1 MIKRKFSLNL
11 IVLAMSS
18 GYAFH
23 ALADQPNPN
32 KQSNTDEQMVVVGS
46 IMPKS
51 ISDIPGTVWF
61 VDQEQI
67 AQQYRA
73 GKSLGDILSATIPSL
88 DVGTGGRTNY
98 AQNLR
103 GRAMLVMIDGVSL
116 QSSRPISR
124 QLDAIDP
131 FNIERIE
138 VLSGATSIYGAGA
151 TGGVINIVTKKA
163 TSDELSFESY
173 VSGTTGF
180 NNSDDFDYKVAQS
193 ISGGNEQITARGSVV
208 YGETQGFYDGNG
220 DIVTPDISQGSLQY
234 NSTLDVM
241 GSAEIQT
248 SDESQLGLIA
258 QYYDSQQD
266 SPYGLYI
273 VGRDFVDVREGFES
287 DREQGTERILL
298 SANYSHDSVFGHQLI
313 GELSYRSESQTF
325 TPYFQSASQQETE
338 VLAGR
343 LALAKGWDALNL
355 VYGVDAYLDRFDS
368 NQALFDSTIANDSGN
383 LVNKTYAQVGR
394 YPGVDVSSYA
404 LFIQGDYEIN
414 ADWSIQAGYRYQYM
428 NNKIDD
434 FVAYSVQKK
443 IAAGTG
449 TSADAVPGGSTD
461 YSVSLFNLGTI
472 YELNDDSQ
480 IWANFS
486 QGFQLADPAK
496 YYGQGSYD
504 APDANGHYA
513 LKDSINVS
521 DSKLSGIKTDS
532 YELGYRLDTDSLSLQ
547 AAGYYSQSD
556 NSIKYD
562 RKTLLIT
569 SVDDEQRVYGAEA
582 NINYWVTSD
591 ILLGASGHYVVSE
604 LKTDGKWED
613 LSAGK
618 ASTSKANAWAA
629 WYQNDYSLR
638 LQSQTMFDYKDEADN
653 KLDGYTTFDLLG
665 NVMLPVGQLG
675 FGIQNLFNED
685 YTTVWGQRA
694 QILYASHYDSAA
706 YDYKGRGRTFT
717 LNYSLEY

>member
-11 IVLAMSS
+11 IMLAMSS
-18 GYAFH
+18 GYAIQ
-23 ALADQPNPN
+23 ALAEKSNISE
-32 KQSNTDEQMVVVGS
+32 QSNADEQVVVVGS
-46 IMPKS
+46 VMPKS

-73 GKSLGDILSATIPSL
+73 GKNLGDILSATIPSL

-163 TSDELSFESY
+163 TSDELAFESY

-180 NNSDDFDYKVAQS
+180 NGGDDFDYKVAQS
-193 ISGGNEQITARGSVV
+193 VSGGNDKVSARGSVV

-248 SDESQLGLIA
+248 SDESQLSLVA

-273 VGRDFVDVREGFES
+273 VGRDFVDVRKGFES
-287 DREQGTERILL
+287 DRQHGTERVLL
-298 SANYSHDSVFGHQLI
+298 SASYSHESVLGHQLI
-313 GELSYRSESQTF
+313 GELSYRSEDQTF

-338 VLAGR
+338 VFAGR
-343 LALAKGWDALNL
+343 LALAKNWNDFNL
-355 VYGVDAYLDRFDS
+355 IYGIDAYLDRFDS
-368 NQALFDSTIANDSGN
+368 NQALFDSTIANNSGN
-383 LVNKTYAQVGR
+383 LINKTYAQVGR

-404 LFIQGDYEIN
+404 LFIQGDYQITS
-414 ADWSIQAGYRYQYM
+414 DWSVQAGYRHQYM
-428 NNKIDD
+428 DNKVDD

-443 IAAGTG
+443 IAAGAG
-449 TSADAVPGGSTD
+449 TSADSVPGGSTD
-461 YSVSLFNLGTI
+461 YSVNLFNLGTI
-472 YELNDDSQ
+472 YRLNDESQ
-480 IWANFS
+480 VWANFS

-504 APDANGHYA
+504 AVDANGHYA

-532 YELGYRLDTDSLSLQ
+532 YEIGYRLDKEALSLQ
-547 AAGYYSQSD
+547 AAGYYSLSD

-591 ILLGASGHYVVSE
+591 ILVGASGHYVVSE
-604 LKTDGKWED
+604 LKTNGKWED

-629 WYQNDYSLR
+629 WYQNDYSVR
-638 LQSQTMFDYKDEADN
+638 LQSQTMFDYEDDANN

-665 NVMLPVGQLG
+665 SVILPVGQLG

-694 QILYASHYDSAA
+694 QILYATHYESAA

>member
-18 GYAFH
+18 GYAFQ
-23 ALADQPNPN
+23 ALADQSNPN

-193 ISGGNEQITARGSVV
+193 VSGGNEQITARGSVV

-248 SDESQLGLIA
+248 SDESQLSLIA

-273 VGRDFVDVREGFES
+273 VGRDFVDVRKGFES
-287 DREQGTERILL
+287 DREQGTERIVL

-313 GELSYRSESQTF
+313 GELSYRSENQTF

-368 NQALFDSTIANDSGN
+368 NQALFDPTIANDSGN

-504 APDANGHYA
+504 ALDANGHYA

-717 LNYSLEY
+717 LNYSFNY

>member
-23 ALADQPNPN
+23 ALADQSNPN

-163 TSDELSFESY
+163 TLDELSFETY

-193 ISGGNEQITARGSVV
+193 VSGGNEQITARGSVV

-248 SDESQLGLIA
+248 SDESQLSLIA

-273 VGRDFVDVREGFES
+273 VGRDFVDVRKGFES

-313 GELSYRSESQTF
+313 GELSYRSENQTF

-368 NQALFDSTIANDSGN
+368 NQALFDPTIANDSGN

-653 KLDGYTTFDLLG
+653 KLDGYTTFDLQG
-665 NVMLPVGQLG
+665 NVTLPVGQLG

-717 LNYSLEY
+717 LNYSLNY

>member
-1 MIKRKFSLNL
+1 MKRTFSFNL

-18 GYAFH
+18 GYAVSSI
-23 ALADQPNPN
+23 AAENLQQTSTP
-32 KQSNTDEQMVVVGS
+32 SDEQLVVVGS
-46 IMPKS
+46 VMPKS

-61 VDQEQI
+61 VGQEEI

-73 GKSLGDILSATIPSL
+73 GKTLGDILSATIPSL

-98 AQNLR
+98 GQNLR

-151 TGGVINIVTKKA
+151 TGGVINIITKKA
-163 TSDELSFESY
+163 YSDDLSFESY

-180 NNSDDFDYKVAQS
+180 NSSDDFDYKLAQS
-193 ISGGNEQITARGSVV
+193 ISGGNERITARGSVV
-208 YGETQGFYDGNG
+208 YTETQGAFANG

-241 GSAEIQT
+241 GSTEIQI
-248 SDESQLGLIA
+248 SDASKLNLVA

-273 VGRDFVDVREGFES
+273 VNNKFVDVREGFDS
-287 DREQGTERILL
+287 DREHGTERVLL
-298 SANYSHDSVFGHQLI
+298 SANYAHDSVFGHQLI
-313 GELSYRSESQTF
+313 GELSYRSEDQTF
-325 TPYFQSASQQETE
+325 TPYYQSASQQKTE
-338 VLAGR
+338 VFAGR
-343 LALAKGWDALNL
+343 LALAKSWESFKL
-355 VYGVDAYLDRFDS
+355 VYGVDAYLDRFES
-368 NQALFDSTIANDSGN
+368 NQALFDPTIANSSGN
-383 LVNKTYAQVGR
+383 LINRTYAEVGR
-394 YPGVDVSSYA
+394 YPDVDVASYA
-404 LFIQGDYEIN
+404 MFVQGDYQIN
-414 ADWSIQAGYRYQYM
+414 QDWSVQAGYRYQYM
-428 NNKIDD
+428 DNKIDD
-434 FVAYSVQKK
+434 FVAYSIQKK
-443 IAAGTG
+443 IASGNG
-449 TSADAVPGGSTD
+449 VSADAVPGGSTD

-472 YELNDDSQ
+472 YQLNDESQ
-480 IWANFS
+480 LWANFS
-486 QGFQLADPAK
+486 QGFELADPAK

-504 APDANGHYA
+504 AADANGHYA
-513 LKDSINVS
+513 LNNSINVS
-521 DSKLSGIKTDS
+521 DSKMSGIKTDS
-532 YELGYRLDTDSLSLQ
+532 YEIGYRLDTDTVALQ
-547 AAGYYSQSD
+547 AAGYYSVSD

-562 RKTLLIT
+562 KKTLLIT
-569 SVDDEQRVYGAEA
+569 NVDDEQRVYGAEA
-582 NINYWVTSD
+582 NINYWVNRD

-604 LKTDGKWED
+604 LKTNGKWED

-629 WYQNDYSLR
+629 YYQDGYSLR
-638 LQSQTMFDYKDEADN
+638 LQSQTMFDYEDDANN

-665 NVMLPVGQLG
+665 NVTLPIGQLG
-675 FGIQNLFNED
+675 FGIQNLFDED
-685 YTTVWGQRA
+685 YTTAWGQRA
-694 QILYASHYDSAA
+694 QILYAAHYDAAA

-717 LNYSLEY
+717 LNYSVEY

>member
-1 MIKRKFSLNL
+1 
-11 IVLAMSS
+11 
-18 GYAFH
+18 
-23 ALADQPNPN
+23 
-32 KQSNTDEQMVVVGS
+32 
-46 IMPKS
+46 
-51 ISDIPGTVWF
+51 
-61 VDQEQI
+61 
-67 AQQYRA
+67 
-73 GKSLGDILSATIPSL
+73 
-88 DVGTGGRTNY
+88 
-98 AQNLR
+98 
-103 GRAMLVMIDGVSL
+103 
-116 QSSRPISR
+116 
-124 QLDAIDP
+124 
-131 FNIERIE
+131 
-138 VLSGATSIYGAGA
+138 
-151 TGGVINIVTKKA
+151 
-163 TSDELSFESY
+163 
-173 VSGTTGF
+173 
-180 NNSDDFDYKVAQS
+180 
-193 ISGGNEQITARGSVV
+193 
-208 YGETQGFYDGNG
+208 
-220 DIVTPDISQGSLQY
+220 
-234 NSTLDVM
+234 
-241 GSAEIQT
+241 
-248 SDESQLGLIA
+248 
-258 QYYDSQQD
+258 
-266 SPYGLYI
+266 
-273 VGRDFVDVREGFES
+273 
-287 DREQGTERILL
+287 
-298 SANYSHDSVFGHQLI
+298 FGHQLI
-313 GELSYRSESQTF
+313 GELSYRSENQTF
-325 TPYFQSASQQETE
+325 TPYFQSASQQKTE

-368 NQALFDSTIANDSGN
+368 NQALFDPTIANDSGN

>member
-23 ALADQPNPN
+23 ALADQSNPN

-163 TSDELSFESY
+163 TLDELSFETY

-193 ISGGNEQITARGSVV
+193 VSGGNEQITARGSVV

-248 SDESQLGLIA
+248 SDESQLSLIA

-273 VGRDFVDVREGFES
+273 VGRDFVDVRKGFES

-313 GELSYRSESQTF
+313 GELSYRSENQTF

-368 NQALFDSTIANDSGN
+368 NQALFDPTIANDSGN

-717 LNYSLEY
+717 LNYSFNY

>member
-18 GYAFH
+18 GYAAQ
-23 ALADQPNPN
+23 ALADQSILQQENA
-32 KQSNTDEQMVVVGS
+32 DEQMVVVGS
-46 IMPKS
+46 VVPKS

-67 AQQYRA
+67 SQQYRA
-73 GKSLGDILSATIPSL
+73 GKTLGDILSATIPSL

-98 AQNLR
+98 GQNLR

-124 QLDAIDP
+124 QLEAIDP

-163 TSDELSFESY
+163 ASEDLAFESF
-173 VSGTTGF
+173 VSGTSGF
-180 NNSDDFDYKVAQS
+180 NSSEDFDYKVAQS
-193 ISGGNEQITARGSVV
+193 ISGGTEKVTARGAVV
-208 YGETQGFYDGNG
+208 YSETQGFYDGNG
-220 DIVTPDISQGSLQY
+220 HIVTPDISQGSLQY

-241 GSAEIQT
+241 GSTEIQT
-248 SDESQLGLIA
+248 SETSQLNLVV

-273 VGRDFVDVREGFES
+273 VGRDFVDVRKGFDS
-287 DREQGTERILL
+287 DREHGTERLLL
-298 SANYSHDSVFGHQLI
+298 SASYSHDAVFGHQLI
-313 GELSYRSESQTF
+313 GEVSYRSEDQTF

-338 VLAGR
+338 IFSGR
-343 LALAKGWDALNL
+343 LALAKAWQSFNL

-368 NQALFDSTIANDSGN
+368 NQALFNPTIANDSGN

-404 LFIQGDYEIN
+404 LFVQGDYQIN
-414 ADWSIQAGYRYQYM
+414 HDWSVQAGYRYQYID
-428 NNKIDD
+428 NQIDD

-443 IAAGTG
+443 IAAGVG
-449 TSADAVPGGSTD
+449 ASADSVPGGSTD

-472 YELNDDSQ
+472 YQINNESQ
-480 IWANFS
+480 VWANFS

-496 YYGQGSYD
+496 YYGQGTYE
-504 APDANGHYA
+504 AVDANGHYV
-513 LKDSINVS
+513 LQDSINVS
-521 DSKLSGIKTDS
+521 DSKMSGIKTDS
-532 YELGYRLDTDSLSLQ
+532 YEIGYRLDKDALSLQ
-547 AAGYYSQSD
+547 AAGYYSLSD

-562 RKTLLIT
+562 RNTLLIT
-569 SVDDEQRVYGAEA
+569 NVDDEQRVYGAEA

-591 ILLGASGHYVVSE
+591 VLVGASGHYVVSE

-613 LSAGK
+613 LNAGK
-618 ASTSKANAWAA
+618 ASSSKANAWAA
-629 WYQNDYSLR
+629 WYQNDYALR
-638 LQSQTMFDYKDEADN
+638 LQSQTMFDYEDDANN

-665 NVMLPVGQLG
+665 NVTLPMGQLG

-694 QILYASHYDSAA
+694 QILYATHYESSA